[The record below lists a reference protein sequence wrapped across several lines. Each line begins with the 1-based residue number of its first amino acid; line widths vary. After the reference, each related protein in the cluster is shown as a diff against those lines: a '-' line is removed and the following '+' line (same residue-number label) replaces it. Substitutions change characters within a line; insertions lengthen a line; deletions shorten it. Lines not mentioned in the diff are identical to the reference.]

1 MGMSLCRRW
10 MTIGG
15 VNLDTFNCH
24 LLMPGISSAPER
36 DVSIVAVPG
45 RNGDVVIDNNRFIN
59 MTVKY
64 KCVIDG
70 SDSQYDFERMMAW
83 LKSLKGYQR
92 IEECYHPDY
101 YRMGTF
107 NAVVDPDT
115 QNTQQVA
122 FTLTANCKPQRYLK
136 SGEQQSEAFVPLFP
150 GGLAYYTSDL
160 LAMDTLFNN
169 ETCVL
174 IQKNTT
180 QADAFDN
187 IAHINAWFAYG
198 SGTATT
204 YTGNDA
210 RALVTMDGTTAT
222 IDLFEL
228 SGHGNAYTY
237 YQIVFTNDNIDYWF
251 KASSGTT
258 GRIVSEIELINPT
271 YYDAK
276 PLIHYYSSQSNGA
289 DGAVPAIVINGID
302 IDADGFNG
310 DLYLDCETQNAYLMQ
325 GGVRT
330 NGNQYVTLAEGG
342 ESTTDFPVLVPG
354 ANAISMI
361 PVVTITSDERLGECL
376 VWLTPRWWTV

>member
-45 RNGDVVIDNNRFIN
+45 RNGEVVIDNNRFKN
-59 MTVKY
+59 KTVQY

-92 IEECYHPDY
+92 IEECYHPNY

-107 NAVVDPDT
+107 NAAVEPDT

-122 FTLTANCKPQRYLK
+122 FTLTANCKPQRYLLN
-136 SGEQQSEAFVPLFP
+136 GERQSEAFVPLFP
-150 GGLAYYTSDL
+150 DGLAYYTSDL
-160 LAMDTLFNN
+160 LAQDTSFEN
-169 ETCVL
+169 ETCIL

-180 QADAFDN
+180 QAQAFAN
-187 IAHINAWFAYG
+187 IDHINVWRAYG
-198 SGTATT
+198 SGTSTT

-210 RALVTMDGTTAT
+210 RALVQMSGTTAT
-222 IDLFEL
+222 IDLFAL
-228 SGHGNAYTY
+228 TGHGNAYSY
-237 YQIVFTNDNIDYWF
+237 YQIVFTNTDVDVIF

-258 GRIVSEIELINPT
+258 ARIVSQIELMNPT
-271 YYDAK
+271 FYNAK
-276 PLIHYYSSQSNGA
+276 PLIHYYSSQSRGS
-289 DGAVPAIVINGID
+289 DGAVPAIVVNGIE

-310 DLYLDCETQNAYLMQ
+310 DLYVDCETQNAYLVDE
-325 GGVRT
+325 GIRT
-330 NGNQYVTLAEGG
+330 NGNQYVSLVKDSEV
-342 ESTTDFPVLVPG
+342 TTDFPVLIPG
-354 ANAISMI
+354 TNSIGMI
-361 PVVTITSDERLGECL
+361 PDVTIQSDIRLGECL
-376 VWLTPRWWTV
+376 VYIAPRWWSA

>member
-36 DVSIVAVPG
+36 DVSIVAIPG
-45 RNGDVVIDNNRFIN
+45 RNGDVVIDNNRFKN
-59 MTVKY
+59 KTVQY

-107 NAVVDPDT
+107 NAAVDPDT

-122 FTLTANCKPQRYLK
+122 FTLTANCKPQRYLL
-136 SGEQQSEAFVPLFP
+136 SGERQSEAFVPLFP
-150 GGLAYYTSDL
+150 DGLAYYTSDL
-160 LAMDTLFNN
+160 LAMDTLFEN
-169 ETCVL
+169 ESCVL

-180 QADAFDN
+180 QADAFSN
-187 IAHINAWFAYG
+187 LAHINVWRAYG

-210 RALVTMDGTTAT
+210 RALVTMDGSTAT

-228 SGHGNAYTY
+228 AGHGDAYQY
-237 YQIVFTNDNIDYWF
+237 YQIVFTNDDIDCLF

-258 GRIVSEIELINPT
+258 ARIVSNVELINPT

-276 PLIHYYSSQSNGA
+276 PLIHYYSSQSSGA

-325 GGVRT
+325 NGVRS

-342 ESTTDFPVLVPG
+342 EVTTDFPVLIPG
-354 ANAISMI
+354 TNTISMI
-361 PVVTITSDERLGECL
+361 PLVTVQSDIRLGECL
-376 VWLTPRWWTV
+376 VYITPRWWTV